1 MKLKMVA
8 KKMNLIDRF
17 VRLRFKH
24 QVTGLVFLSI
34 VIIGAMTC
42 VYLNF
47 TNHHGK
53 AFHSFYQASIRGY
66 LFSGFISV
74 GSLLLSLHTFV
85 IVNLKDKLF
94 STDRYKEIYLTNKNL
109 PTGSDIDEC
118 DLFKPLDTLSSFINI
133 SVWLSILSA
142 VCQFTIGLIDFG
154 LASVFCIWLA
164 MLTICFLLNSLILIR
179 VHIRNMLHQKN

>member
-94 STDRYKEIYLTNKNL
+94 STDRYKEI
-109 PTGSDIDEC
+109 
-118 DLFKPLDTLSSFINI
+118 
-133 SVWLSILSA
+133 
-142 VCQFTIGLIDFG
+142 
-154 LASVFCIWLA
+154 
-164 MLTICFLLNSLILIR
+164 
-179 VHIRNMLHQKN
+179 

>member
-1 MKLKMVA
+1 MKLKTVA

-17 VRLRFKH
+17 VRLRFKD
-24 QVTGLVFLSI
+24 QVTGLVFLSLA
-34 VIIGAMTC
+34 IIGVMTC
-42 VYLNF
+42 VYLNL
-47 TNHHGK
+47 TNHQGK
-53 AFHSFYQASIRGY
+53 AFHSFYQTSIRGY

-94 STDRYKEIYLTNKNL
+94 ATDRYKEKYLLSKDL
-109 PTGSDIDEC
+109 PTDSKVDEC

-179 VHIRNMLHQKN
+179 VHIRNMLHQNN

>member
-1 MKLKMVA
+1 MKLKMA
-8 KKMNLIDRF
+8 ARKMNLIDKF
-17 VRLRFKH
+17 VRLRFRH
-24 QVTGLVFLSI
+24 QVKGLIFLSLVI
-34 VIIGAMTC
+34 VGVMTC
-42 VYLNF
+42 VYLNL
-47 TNHHGK
+47 TNHQGK
-53 AFHSFYQASIRGY
+53 SFHSFYQTSIRGY

-94 STDRYKEIYLTNKNL
+94 STDRYKEKYLASKML
-109 PTGSDIDEC
+109 PINADIDER

-133 SVWLSILSA
+133 SVWLSILTA
-142 VCQFTIGLIDFG
+142 VCQFTIGLIDYG

-179 VHIRNMLHQKN
+179 VHIRNMLHQYN